1 MVSMTPLCPDRL
13 GTDVG
18 PSYRD
23 VGPSYVFS
31 SPLSSSFFDFAQDSG
46 GNVQADQGTPYQQR
60 EFQTPPAY
68 TTYQTS
74 FMESI
79 FGGILHQY
87 EGEQPIFDTSAIPY
101 MGYSLPGGHGVTAAA
116 EHQTSSP
123 PVGVIS
129 STLSCSSAPYKPSEP
144 KGPACYIR

>member
-1 MVSMTPLCPDRL
+1 MSI
-13 GTDVG
+13 G
-18 PSYRD
+18 PSK
-23 VGPSYVFS
+23 
-31 SPLSSSFFDFAQDSG
+31 
-46 GNVQADQGTPYQQR
+46 TPYQQR

-101 MGYSLPGGHGVTAAA
+101 MGYSLPESAAMSSSHVPPEYTEEREDYDDYQAPNIIRRSKHVPRAPDCGTGHRLG
-116 EHQTSSP
+116 Q
-123 PVGVIS
+123 
-129 STLSCSSAPYKPSEP
+129 
-144 KGPACYIR
+144 R